1 MEYGGGRTAETI
13 VSWVE
18 KKTGPVATTLDS
30 VDAAKKFVE
39 DNAIAVVGFFADLEG
54 DAAKAFKVIFQIFI
68 NQMQVDFGEKSPD
81 SIFRNI
87 SHFNLTIISLFVG
100 FRPPTNSCRY
110 SQMANK

>member
-30 VDAAKKFVE
+30 VDVAKKFVE

-54 DAAKAFKVIFQIFI
+54 DAAKAFKVIFQIFV
-68 NQMQVDFGEKSPD
+68 NQMKGCPQNRRLFYCKFFMLELVDFGNSNASGSEKIYD
-81 SIFRNI
+81 I
-87 SHFNLTIISLFVG
+87 
-100 FRPPTNSCRY
+100 
-110 SQMANK
+110 